1 MLIPLVVQSPL
12 CTHVQCLPIQ
22 LARRMGIPRVYISSN
37 AGARI
42 GLAREVQAVL
52 RVAFVDKQPSKGIA
66 YLYVSPEDYA
76 KIKNMIAADL
86 AMLIYVRC

>member
-1 MLIPLVVQSPL
+1 M
-12 CTHVQCLPIQ
+12 
-22 LARRMGIPRVYISSN
+22 YISSN

-66 YLYVSPEDYA
+66 YLYIAAADYPA
-76 KIKNMIAADL
+76 IKGSVAADL
-86 AMLIYVRC
+86 ITEVGRLAMGMCMNMG